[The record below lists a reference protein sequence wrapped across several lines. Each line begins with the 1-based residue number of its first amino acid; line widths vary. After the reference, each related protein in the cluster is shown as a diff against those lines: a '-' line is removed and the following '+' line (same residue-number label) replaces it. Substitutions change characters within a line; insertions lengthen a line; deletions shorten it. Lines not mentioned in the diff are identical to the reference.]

1 MVGPGQGLLQP
12 TRVLALQPA
21 GSELQIPGLTASAGC
36 HSDGRESSR
45 GEPHPGVPTETLS
58 GTGIP
63 ASRWQNLGLDLDTVA
78 AGARLTQT
86 SGEQMWWGGWARPGW
101 RQVGAPAALGS
112 WGQNSGG
119 GGRGSDGPRSA
130 HPGAGPKAVPG
141 RRMWRF
147 RVGAAT
153 RLSTQPRL
161 QSWEG
166 RCLEPGE
173 AAARPGVCVG
183 AERGGP
189 AARGLSPGQGSLSWA
204 QSLWARGFHPCSRTD
219 EAWLWTISAATAKRP
234 DTLTVVPPAVHQDP
248 SFRAGLG
255 GLVAPRPGPGH
266 PPGLASHGKAGQ
278 TTLNWVLWEALGGF
292 RRERLLVP
300 V

>member
-1 MVGPGQGLLQP
+1 MGGKAAEGSP
-12 TRVLALQPA
+12 TRGFPRRPFLAQASQPVGGRTWVWASTLWQQVPGSRRPPGSKCGVGGGRGQA
-21 GSELQIPGLTASAGC
+21 GDRS
-36 HSDGRESSR
+36 GR
-45 GEPHPGVPTETLS
+45 
-58 GTGIP
+58 
-63 ASRWQNLGLDLDTVA
+63 
-78 AGARLTQT
+78 RLP
-86 SGEQMWWGGWARPGW
+86 WARGDST
-101 RQVGAPAALGS
+101 RGR
-112 WGQNSGG
+112 
-119 GGRGSDGPRSA
+119 RGSDGPRSA
-130 HPGAGPKAVPG
+130 HPGAGPKAGPG
-141 RRMWRF
+141 RRMWRC

-153 RLSTQPRL
+153 RLSPQPRL

-166 RCLEPGE
+166 RCLERGE

-219 EAWLWTISAATAKRP
+219 EVWLWTISAATAKRP

-248 SFRAGLG
+248 SFREGLG

-266 PPGLASHGKAGQ
+266 PPALTSHGKAGE
-278 TTLNWVLWEALGGF
+278 TTLNRVLWEALGGF
-292 RRERLLVP
+292 CRERLLVP